1 MLHSNIQKN
10 IFLEGEKKRN
20 GKEKGTEMRNGK
32 KNEKMWNFYE
42 NLNTENCLKWRLRLI
57 N

>member
-1 MLHSNIQKN
+1 MLHSKIKKN
-10 IFLEGEKKRN
+10 IFLAGEKKRN